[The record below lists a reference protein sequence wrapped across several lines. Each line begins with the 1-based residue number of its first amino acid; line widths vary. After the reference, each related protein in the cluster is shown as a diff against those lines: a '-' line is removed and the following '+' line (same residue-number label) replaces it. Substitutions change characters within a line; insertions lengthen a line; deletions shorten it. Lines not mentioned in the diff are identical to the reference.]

1 MYIHSDFTC
10 NPTKNNDPIPYYPIR
25 LRKKLEEGEVEPIE
39 VSTQNMDYHTMMVS
53 KELIQPSRFITGKDC
68 TYLVFTNE

>member
-1 MYIHSDFTC
+1 MYKHSNFIG
-10 NPTKNNDPIPYYPIR
+10 NPTKTTNPIPYYPIK

-53 KELIQPSRFITGKDC
+53 KELIQPSRFKSSKDS
-68 TYLVFTNE
+68 TLLGF

>member
-1 MYIHSDFTC
+1 MYVHSDFTG
-10 NPTKNNDPIPYYPIR
+10 NPTKNNDHIPYYPIR

-53 KELIQPSRFITGKDC
+53 KEVIQNSRFTSGKDC
-68 TYLVFTNE
+68 TYLGF